1 MVLYLFYNYYS
12 RRTEIILTLWQRKK
26 LTKYFYCSRIV
37 FLIIFSITD
46 QIKSNV
52 SCMYPQLKMMSWS
65 NWIELIVLKQFQ
77 GIDTTIIFMSVKVFR
92 TFYIPDIFASYPS
105 FLLLP
110 TFILLSNLSFLYFS
124 DKFSVRTKWHVWYYT
139 TCLPAHR
146 VSTLLSSRH
155 PKTNKKTETGLF
167 CYIKWMFF

>member
-1 MVLYLFYNYYS
+1 M
-12 RRTEIILTLWQRKK
+12 
-26 LTKYFYCSRIV
+26 
-37 FLIIFSITD
+37 
-46 QIKSNV
+46 
-52 SCMYPQLKMMSWS
+52 P
-65 NWIELIVLKQFQ
+65 
-77 GIDTTIIFMSVKVFR
+77 VKVFR

-167 CYIKWMFF
+167 CYIKWMFFYACKVLCFKKWFWKFLKNIKKWVKLDKMGWKLTKFLFSLYPKSI